1 MHYTLETKNDR
12 CEVTLRP
19 GLLLLAGY
27 TGRDTAAVAAHI
39 EELAGH
45 GIAPP
50 ERVPSVFAV
59 SGNRLT
65 TAERI
70 EVIGDRTA
78 GEAEFVLF
86 QADGEVLVGVG
97 SDHTDRELEANNVV
111 KAKQACEKP
120 VGATLWPLSELE
132 GHWDE
137 LLLRAQVRTDQG
149 WRSYQDGSVAEMLAP
164 RALLAEVAGRVGETA
179 PHAVFSGTIP
189 IIGGEFGYGN
199 GFRVTLEDPVLGRSL
214 HCEYGIRSLP
224 ESSL

>member
-1 MHYTLETKNDR
+1 MHYTLETKDER
-12 CEVTLRP
+12 REVRLRP
-19 GLLLLAGY
+19 ELLLLAGY

-50 ERVPSVFAV
+50 QRVPSVFAV

-65 TAERI
+65 TADRI

-86 QADGEVLVGVG
+86 ETDGAVLVGVA
-97 SDHTDRELEANNVV
+97 SDHTDRELEASSVV

-137 LLLRAQVRTDQG
+137 LLLRAQVRTDKG
-149 WRSYQDGSVAEMLAP
+149 WQSYQDGVLAEMLAP
-164 RALLAEVAGRVGETA
+164 RALLAEVGGRVGDTA

-189 IIGGEFGYGN
+189 IIGGEFGYGD
-199 GFRVTLEDPVLGRSL
+199 GFRVTLEDPVLGRAL
-214 HCEYGIRSLP
+214 HCAYGIRALP
-224 ESSL
+224 ETSL